1 MMSLFDLDGKVAI
14 VTGGNR
20 GIGLGV
26 TRALAEAGATV
37 VIANR
42 NASGGEMTADA
53 LRQEG
58 LKVDAIPADVSSVSS
73 IRRMV
78 AGVVEKYKS
87 IDILVNNAGI
97 SIEKPAEEVTEEDWD
112 GLMGINLRG
121 VFFCS
126 QAAGRE
132 MLKRKRGN
140 IINISSV
147 NSIIVG
153 DNRSV
158 YCGAKGG
165 MTMLTKCLAIEWA
178 EYGIRVNALAPG
190 FTITD
195 LNQEYLKA
203 HPDELHRMLNNIPL
217 ARAAD
222 VMDYAGAVLFLASD
236 ASNYVTGQTLFVD
249 GGMTIGR
256 VAPKVGRHS
265 EED

>member
-20 GIGLGV
+20 GIGLGI

-42 NASGGEMTADA
+42 DARGGEITADA
-53 LRQEG
+53 LQQEG

-78 AGVVEKYKS
+78 ASVVEKYKR
-87 IDILVNNAGI
+87 IDILVNNAGV

-112 GLMGINLRG
+112 GLMEINLKG

-126 QAAGRE
+126 QAAGKE
-132 MLKRKRGN
+132 MLKQKRGN

-147 NSIIVG
+147 CSILVG
-153 DNRSV
+153 ENRSV

-165 MTMLTKCLAIEWA
+165 MTMLTRNLAIEWA

-195 LNQEYLKA
+195 LNREYLEA

-222 VMDYAGAVLFLASD
+222 VMDYAGAVVFLASD
-236 ASNYVTGQTLFVD
+236 ASDYVTGQTLFVD

-256 VAPKVGRHS
+256 VVPKAQNRK
-265 EED
+265 EA